1 MKIEK
6 LSSNK
11 IRVTVTPSE
20 LTVWDIN
27 PQAISPD
34 SPQLKEFI
42 ASLLA
47 QSAEETGF
55 DLASTSIL
63 VEARPQGNDFVFV
76 ITQLAYGIEET
87 RKEFTRAIIRKK
99 LLSGQY
105 RAKSSSAPALSYF
118 RFGALSDFAAFWR
131 AAGPDGMDGA
141 VLHEAEGAYILGL
154 RARRRGSGC
163 WRRSSPSRSGA
174 TGLSCICASMGAY
187 LPGRRTSRRWRVVLN
202 KEIKKPPGPAVFLCL
217 CILFLIN
224 LFDMFCQ
231 YQIDILGK

>member
-87 RKEFTRAIIRKK
+87 RKELTRAIIRKK

-118 RFGALSDFAAFWR
+118 RFGSLTDFAAFWR

-141 VLHEAEGAYILGL
+141 VLYEAEGAYILGL
-154 RARRRGSGC
+154 RRAETRLRLLAEEFAEPAGSNGFELYLREHGRVFARAEDFEALARC
-163 WRRSSPSRSGA
+163 F
-174 TGLSCICASMGAY
+174 
-187 LPGRRTSRRWRVVLN
+187 
-202 KEIKKPPGPAVFLCL
+202 E
-217 CILFLIN
+217 
-224 LFDMFCQ
+224 
-231 YQIDILGK
+231 

>member
-87 RKEFTRAIIRKK
+87 RKELTRAIIRKK

-154 RARRRGSGC
+154 RRAETRLRLLAEEFAEPVGSNGFELYLREHGRVFARAEDLDALARC
-163 WRRSSPSRSGA
+163 F
-174 TGLSCICASMGAY
+174 
-187 LPGRRTSRRWRVVLN
+187 
-202 KEIKKPPGPAVFLCL
+202 E
-217 CILFLIN
+217 
-224 LFDMFCQ
+224 
-231 YQIDILGK
+231 

>member
-55 DLASTSIL
+55 DLASASIL

-76 ITQLAYGIEET
+76 ITRLVYGIEET
-87 RKEFTRAIIRKK
+87 QKELTRAIIRKK
-99 LLSGQY
+99 LLNGQY

-118 RFGALSDFAAFWR
+118 RFESLTDFAAFWR
-131 AAGPDGMDGA
+131 AAGPAGMEGA
-141 VLHEAEGAYILGL
+141 ALYEAEGQYLLGL
-154 RARRRGSGC
+154 RRTEARLRLLAEEFAAPVGS
-163 WRRSSPSRSGA
+163 A
-174 TGLSCICASMGAY
+174 ELY
-187 LPGRRTSRRWRVVLN
+187 LREHGR
-202 KEIKKPPGPAVFLCL
+202 VFARAED
-217 CILFLIN
+217 
-224 LFDMFCQ
+224 FDALARC
-231 YQIDILGK
+231 YE

>member
-87 RKEFTRAIIRKK
+87 RKELTRAISLCFMAAAIGILFSTLFQALGLGFNSLLVSLLRQIIILLPAAY
-99 LLSGQY
+99 LLSKISLDAVWY
-105 RAKSSSAPALSYF
+105 
-118 RFGALSDFAAFWR
+118 AF
-131 AAGPDGMDGA
+131 
-141 VLHEAEGAYILGL
+141 VIAEFFSLIASILIYWGVY
-154 RARRRGSGC
+154 RRRI
-163 WRRSSPSRSGA
+163 R
-174 TGLSCICASMGAY
+174 
-187 LPGRRTSRRWRVVLN
+187 
-202 KEIKKPPGPAVFLCL
+202 
-217 CILFLIN
+217 N
-224 LFDMFCQ
+224 LQ
-231 YQIDILGK
+231 